1 MTSQQLAASADENRQ
16 DLSAPQGV
24 AKFSNGYYDLY
35 VMRRRR
41 VWRPPTDV
49 YETDDQIIVKV
60 EIAGMNEDDFQVAFA
75 DRTLIISGQR
85 RDPVGKLI
93 YQNMEIRYG
102 EFRTEVRFERPLDEA
117 AIEANYEAGFLF
129 VRLPKAMERR
139 VQVRRND
146 PA

>member
-1 MTSQQLAASADENRQ
+1 MASQQLAVSADDDREN
-16 DLSAPQGV
+16 LPTPQGV
-24 AKFSNGYYDLY
+24 ARFSNGYYDLY

-60 EIAGMNEDDFQVAFA
+60 EIAGMNEDDFQVAFL
-75 DRTLIISGQR
+75 DRTLVISGKR

-117 AIEANYEAGFLF
+117 AIEASYESGFLF
-129 VRLPKAMERR
+129 VRLPKAAEHR
-139 VQVRRND
+139 VQVRRSESS
-146 PA
+146 